1 MQELREGIRLADRYA
16 LIKRIAA
23 GGMAELWLA
32 SDDRADSKVVLKF
45 PTEALLGSAGQREL
59 FRKEWQTASRLM
71 NAHIVRVF
79 EYHDEERP
87 FYAQQYIDGPDIG
100 ALHAEPLENLL
111 GPVGLIADA
120 LRYAHGKSVVHRDVT
135 ARNILLDQRG
145 APYLIDF
152 GIAGARTGGTPAAS
166 SPQQRAGEAPT
177 AADDIYALGVLLHEL
192 LTGQPPGDLSAG
204 LTRPTGEAVPTA
216 INNLVVRM
224 LDADAG
230 QRPSAEDV
238 HEALAA
244 AGFPARPARLPDR
257 YRTADAPAEV
267 RIESVR
273 PQARRPTA
281 AAPQT
286 TSASDA
292 GGLSPKTVYGAL
304 AVLVLVLIGVT
315 FFLPSA
321 VDRPDSE
328 PVVEVAPAGAP
339 EAVEEDTPEDDDAQ
353 LVDVVP
359 SAGMDGGSAGFSENL
374 GQTSTDSDVLTKLD
388 ADEALG
394 DLLSRLERLKYR
406 GVERWGG
413 QPYLDALDVYAEGDE
428 AYLNKNYPTAG
439 ERYARAADMLDPFFD
454 RIDAE
459 FDKAMQTAKV
469 AFDRADFVEAI
480 RLYDLAVAITP
491 GNPSAEQGL
500 ARARN
505 LEAVLD
511 LMSQGQAFLD
521 ELALEAARIAFE
533 KALDLDPLWEP
544 AREALDSVRARI
556 TQQSFESRMTEGF
569 SALAAQDFETARAAF
584 NAAKTIFPNS
594 PEPGDG
600 LLQVDQEQRL
610 FRIQMMESEATAM
623 ESSEQWESAVSTYEA
638 LLEVDGDLAFAKDG
652 LARSRERAAV
662 HRRIQDYID
671 EPDAL
676 SDPVNM
682 QNATNLLLS
691 LSRLPD
697 VGPRLEDHKDVLSR
711 LLKRAAT
718 PLTVEFV
725 SNNATEVSVYK
736 VGRLGTFARTALEL
750 RPGTYVAVGVRNGY
764 RDVREEFRVA
774 PEVEL
779 LPVVVQCEE
788 PI

>member
-1 MQELREGIRLADRYA
+1 MQDLREGTRLADRYA

-32 SDDRADSKVVLKF
+32 ADDRSDSNVVLKF
-45 PTEALLGSAGQREL
+45 PSEALLANAGQREL

-71 NAHIVRVF
+71 HAHIARVF
-79 EYHDEERP
+79 EYHDDERP
-87 FYAQQYIDGPDIG
+87 YFAQQYIDGPDIG
-100 ALHAEPLENLL
+100 ALHAEPLDNLL
-111 GPVGLIADA
+111 GPIGLVADA
-120 LRYAHGKSVVHRDVT
+120 LRYAHGKGVIHRDIT
-135 ARNILLDQRG
+135 AQNILIDQRG

-166 SPQQRAGEAPT
+166 SPQQRAGEAPS

-192 LTGQPPGDLSAG
+192 LTGQPPGEPAAALQ
-204 LTRPTGEAVPTA
+204 RPNGEAVPTA
-216 INNLVVRM
+216 INALVARM

-230 QRPSAEDV
+230 RRPSAEEV
-238 HEALAA
+238 HEALTT
-244 AGFPARPARLPDR
+244 AGFPARIARLPDR
-257 YRTADAPAEV
+257 FRTADAPAEV

-273 PQARRPTA
+273 PQASRPAASTA
-281 AAPQT
+281 ATAP
-286 TSASDA
+286 ARDA
-292 GGLSPKTVYGAL
+292 RGLSPKTVYGAL
-304 AVLVLVLIGVT
+304 AVLVVVLIGVT
-315 FFLPSA
+315 FILPNA
-321 VDRPDSE
+321 VDRSE
-328 PVVEVAPAGAP
+328 PEPVADVVPTAEPDAA
-339 EAVEEDTPEDDDAQ
+339 EEDVAEEVDDQ

-359 SAGMDGGSAGFSENL
+359 SAGIEGGSAGFSENL
-374 GQTSTDSDVLTKLD
+374 GQTSTDSGVRTKLD

-428 AYLNKNYPTAG
+428 AYLNRNYATAG

-459 FDKAMQTAKV
+459 FDKAMQTAKA

-500 ARARN
+500 ARARS
-505 LEAVLD
+505 LETVLD
-511 LMSQGQAFLD
+511 LMSQGQEFLD
-521 ELALEAARIAFE
+521 ELALEAAKIAFE

-544 AREALDSVRARI
+544 AREALESVQVRI
-556 TQQSFESRMTEGF
+556 TQRSFESRMTEGF
-569 SALAAQDFETARAAF
+569 SALAAADFGTARAAF
-584 NAAKTIFPNS
+584 NAAKKIFPNS
-594 PEPGDG
+594 REPGDG
-600 LLQVDQEQRL
+600 LLQVDQEERL
-610 FRIQMMESEATAM
+610 FRIRTMESEAVAL
-623 ESSEQWESAVSTYEA
+623 ESSEQWETAVSTYEA

-652 LARSRERAAV
+652 LARSRERAAL

-691 LSRLPD
+691 LSRLAE
-697 VGPRLEDHKDVLSR
+697 VGPRLDDHKEVLAR

-750 RPGTYVAVGVRNGY
+750 RPGTYVAVGVRNGF
-764 RDVREEFRVA
+764 RDVREEFRVG
-774 PEVEL
+774 PEIEL
-779 LPVVVQCEE
+779 QPVVVQCEE

>member
-32 SDDRADSKVVLKF
+32 ADDRADANVVLKF
-45 PTEALLGSAGQREL
+45 PSAELLSSAGHREL

-71 NAHIVRVF
+71 HAHIVRVF
-79 EYHDEERP
+79 EYHDDERP
-87 FYAQQYIDGPDIG
+87 FYAQQHIDGPDIG

-111 GPVGLIADA
+111 GPIGLVTDA
-120 LRYAHGKSVVHRDVT
+120 LRYAHGKGVIHRDLT

-166 SPQQRAGEAPT
+166 SPQQKAGEAPQ

-192 LTGQPPGDLSAG
+192 LTGQPPGDFLSA
-204 LTRPTGEAVPTA
+204 LRRPSGEAVPTA
-216 INNLVVRM
+216 ISALVERM
-224 LDADAG
+224 LDADAER
-230 QRPSAEDV
+230 RPSAEEV
-238 HEALAA
+238 HDALAA
-244 AGFPARPARLPDR
+244 AGFPARAANLPDR
-257 YRTADAPAEV
+257 FRGGEAADVE
-267 RIESVR
+267 IESVR
-273 PQARRPTA
+273 PAARRSPADTPIPA
-281 AAPQT
+281 A
-286 TSASDA
+286 SREAS
-292 GGLSPKTVYGAL
+292 GLSPRTVYGAL
-304 AVLVLVLIGVT
+304 AVLVAVLVGVT
-315 FFLPSA
+315 FLLPAA
-321 VDRPDSE
+321 VDRSE
-328 PVVEVAPAGAP
+328 PEI
-339 EAVEEDTPEDDDAQ
+339 AVETVVPTEEDATDTIEDEVDPQ

-359 SAGMDGGSAGFSENL
+359 SSGLDGDSAGFSENL
-374 GQTSTDSDVLTKLD
+374 GQTSTDSAVLAKLD

-428 AYLNKNYPTAG
+428 AYLNRNYPTAA
-439 ERYARAADMLDPFFD
+439 ERYARATDLLDPFFD

-459 FDKAMQTAKV
+459 FDKAMQAAKA
-469 AFDRADFVEAI
+469 AFDRADSVDAI
-480 RLYDLAVAITP
+480 RLYDLATAITP
-491 GNPSAEQGL
+491 GNADAERGL

-511 LMSQGQAFLD
+511 LMAQGQQFLD

-533 KALDLDPLWEP
+533 KALELDPLWEP
-544 AREALDSVRARI
+544 AEAALESVRARI
-556 TQQSFESRMTEGF
+556 TQSSFESRMTEGF
-569 SALAAQDFETARAAF
+569 SALAAQDFGTARAAF
-584 NAAKTIFPNS
+584 NAAKKIFPGS
-594 PEPGDG
+594 REPGDG
-600 LLQVDQEQRL
+600 LLQVDQEERL
-610 FRIQMMESEATAM
+610 FRIRTMESEAVAL
-623 ESSEQWESAVSTYEA
+623 ESNEQWETAVTTYEA

-691 LSRLPD
+691 LSRLAD
-697 VGPRLEDHKDVLSR
+697 VGPRLDDHKEVLAR

-764 RDVREEFRVA
+764 RDVREEFRVG
-774 PEVEL
+774 PEIEL
-779 LPVVVQCEE
+779 EPIVVQCEE

>member
-32 SDDRADSKVVLKF
+32 ADDRADANVVLKF
-45 PTEALLGSAGQREL
+45 PSAELLSSAGHREL

-71 NAHIVRVF
+71 HAHIVRVF
-79 EYHDEERP
+79 EYHDDERP
-87 FYAQQYIDGPDIG
+87 FYAQQHIDGPDIG

-111 GPVGLIADA
+111 GPIGLVTDA
-120 LRYAHGKSVVHRDVT
+120 LRYAHGKGVIHRDLT

-166 SPQQRAGEAPT
+166 SPQQKAGEAPQ

-192 LTGQPPGDLSAG
+192 LTGQPPGDSLSA
-204 LTRPTGEAVPTA
+204 LRRPSGEAVPTA
-216 INNLVVRM
+216 ISALVERM
-224 LDADAG
+224 LDADAER
-230 QRPSAEDV
+230 RPSAEEV
-238 HEALAA
+238 HDALAA
-244 AGFPARPARLPDR
+244 AGFPARAANLPDR
-257 YRTADAPAEV
+257 FRGGEAADVE
-267 RIESVR
+267 IESVR
-273 PQARRPTA
+273 PAARRSPADTPIPA
-281 AAPQT
+281 A
-286 TSASDA
+286 SREAS
-292 GGLSPKTVYGAL
+292 GLSPRTVYGAL
-304 AVLVLVLIGVT
+304 AVLVAVLVGVT
-315 FFLPSA
+315 FLLPAA
-321 VDRPDSE
+321 VDRSE
-328 PVVEVAPAGAP
+328 PEI
-339 EAVEEDTPEDDDAQ
+339 AVETVVPTEEDATDTIEDEVDPQ
-353 LVDVVP
+353 IVDVVP
-359 SAGMDGGSAGFSENL
+359 SSGLDGDSAGFSENL
-374 GQTSTDSDVLTKLD
+374 GQTSTDSAVLAKLD

-428 AYLNKNYPTAG
+428 AYLNRNYPTAA
-439 ERYARAADMLDPFFD
+439 ERYARATDLLDPFFD

-459 FDKAMQTAKV
+459 FDKAMQAAKA
-469 AFDRADFVEAI
+469 AFDRADSVDAI
-480 RLYDLAVAITP
+480 RLYDLATAITP
-491 GNPSAEQGL
+491 GNADAERGL

-511 LMSQGQAFLD
+511 LMAQGQQFLD

-533 KALDLDPLWEP
+533 KALELDPLWEP
-544 AREALDSVRARI
+544 AEAALESVRARI
-556 TQQSFESRMTEGF
+556 TQSSFESRMTEGF
-569 SALAAQDFETARAAF
+569 SALAAQDFGTARAAF
-584 NAAKTIFPNS
+584 NAAKKIFPGS
-594 PEPGDG
+594 REPGDG
-600 LLQVDQEQRL
+600 LLQVDQEERL
-610 FRIQMMESEATAM
+610 FRIRTMESEAVAL
-623 ESSEQWESAVSTYEA
+623 ESNEQWETAVTTYEA

-691 LSRLPD
+691 LSRLAD
-697 VGPRLEDHKDVLSR
+697 VGPRLDDHKEVLAR

-764 RDVREEFRVA
+764 RDVREEFRVG
-774 PEVEL
+774 PEIEL
-779 LPVVVQCEE
+779 EPIVVQCEE

>member
-32 SDDRADSKVVLKF
+32 ADDRADANVVLKF
-45 PTEALLGSAGQREL
+45 PSAELLSSAGHREL
-59 FRKEWQTASRLM
+59 FRKEWQTGSRLM
-71 NAHIVRVF
+71 HAHIVRVF
-79 EYHDEERP
+79 EYHDDDRP
-87 FYAQQYIDGPDIG
+87 FYAQQHIDGPDIG

-111 GPVGLIADA
+111 GPIGLVADA
-120 LRYAHGKSVVHRDVT
+120 LRYAHGKGVVHRDIT

-166 SPQQRAGEAPT
+166 SPQQQAGEAPQ
-177 AADDIYALGVLLHEL
+177 AADDVYALGVLLHEL
-192 LTGQPPGDLSAG
+192 LTGQPPGDSLSA
-204 LTRPTGEAVPTA
+204 LRRPSGEAVPTA
-216 INNLVVRM
+216 INKLVEQM
-224 LDADAG
+224 LDVDAER
-230 QRPSAEDV
+230 RPSAEEV
-238 HEALAA
+238 HDALAA
-244 AGFPARPARLPDR
+244 AGFPARAARLPDR
-257 YRTADAPAEV
+257 FRGGREAADV
-267 RIESVR
+267 QIESVR
-273 PQARRPTA
+273 PAARRSPADSPMPA
-281 AAPQT
+281 ART
-286 TSASDA
+286 EAS
-292 GGLSPKTVYGAL
+292 GISPRTVYGAL
-304 AVLVLVLIGVT
+304 AVLVGLLVGVT
-315 FFLPSA
+315 FLLPAA
-321 VDRPDSE
+321 VDRSE
-328 PVVEVAPAGAP
+328 PESPVETAAPSEE
-339 EAVEEDTPEDDDAQ
+339 EATDAAEEDVDPQ

-359 SAGMDGGSAGFSENL
+359 SSGLDGGSAGFSENL
-374 GQTSTDSDVLTKLD
+374 GQTSTDSAVLTKLD

-406 GVERWGG
+406 GIERWGG

-428 AYLNKNYPTAG
+428 AYLNRNYPTAG
-439 ERYARAADMLDPFFD
+439 ERYARATDMLDPFFD

-459 FDKAMQTAKV
+459 FDKAMQSAKA
-469 AFDRADFVEAI
+469 AFDRADFVDAI
-480 RLYDLAVAITP
+480 RLYDLATAITP
-491 GNPSAEQGL
+491 GNADAERGL

-511 LMSQGQAFLD
+511 LMVQGQQFLD

-533 KALDLDPLWEP
+533 KALELDPLWEP
-544 AREALDSVRARI
+544 AQEALESVRARI
-556 TQQSFESRMTEGF
+556 TQGSFESRMTEGF
-569 SALAAQDFETARAAF
+569 SALAAQDFGTARAAF
-584 NAAKTIFPNS
+584 NAAKKIFPNS
-594 PEPGDG
+594 REPGDG
-600 LLQVDQEQRL
+600 LLQVDQEERL
-610 FRIQMMESEATAM
+610 FRIRTMESEAVAL
-623 ESSEQWESAVSTYEA
+623 ESSEQWETAVTTYEA

-691 LSRLPD
+691 LSRMAE
-697 VGPRLEDHKDVLSR
+697 VGPRLDDHKEVLAR

-764 RDVREEFRVA
+764 RDVREEFRVG
-774 PEVEL
+774 PELEL
-779 LPVVVQCEE
+779 EPIVVQCEE

>member
-32 SDDRADSKVVLKF
+32 ADDRADANVVLKF
-45 PTEALLGSAGQREL
+45 PSAELLSSAGHREL

-71 NAHIVRVF
+71 HAHIVRVF
-79 EYHDEERP
+79 EYHDDERP
-87 FYAQQYIDGPDIG
+87 FYAQQHIDGPDIG
-100 ALHAEPLENLL
+100 ALHTEPLENLL
-111 GPVGLIADA
+111 GPIGLVTDA
-120 LRYAHGKSVVHRDVT
+120 LRYAHGKGVIHRDLT
-135 ARNILLDQRG
+135 ARNILLGQRG

-166 SPQQRAGEAPT
+166 SPQQKAGEAPQ

-192 LTGQPPGDLSAG
+192 LTGQPPRDSLSDLR
-204 LTRPTGEAVPTA
+204 RPSGEAVPTA
-216 INNLVVRM
+216 INALVEHM
-224 LDADAG
+224 LDADAER
-230 QRPSAEDV
+230 RPSAEEV
-238 HEALAA
+238 HDALAT
-244 AGFPARPARLPDR
+244 AGFPARAGTLPDR
-257 YRTADAPAEV
+257 FRGGEAADVE
-267 RIESVR
+267 IESVR
-273 PQARRPTA
+273 PAARRSPADTPIPA
-281 AAPQT
+281 A
-286 TSASDA
+286 SREAS
-292 GGLSPKTVYGAL
+292 GLSPRTVYGAL
-304 AVLVLVLIGVT
+304 AVLVAVLVGVT
-315 FFLPSA
+315 FLLPAA
-321 VDRPDSE
+321 VDRSE
-328 PVVEVAPAGAP
+328 PENAVETGAPTEEVATDTI
-339 EAVEEDTPEDDDAQ
+339 EDEVDPQ

-359 SAGMDGGSAGFSENL
+359 SSGLDGDSAGFSENL
-374 GQTSTDSDVLTKLD
+374 GQTSADSAVLAKLD

-428 AYLNKNYPTAG
+428 AYLNRNYPTAA
-439 ERYARAADMLDPFFD
+439 ERYARATDLLDPFFD

-459 FDKAMQTAKV
+459 FDKAMQAAKA
-469 AFDRADFVEAI
+469 AFDRADSVDAI
-480 RLYDLAVAITP
+480 RLYDLATAITP
-491 GNPSAEQGL
+491 GNADAERGL

-511 LMSQGQAFLD
+511 LMAQGQEFLD

-533 KALDLDPLWEP
+533 KALELDPLWEP
-544 AREALDSVRARI
+544 AEAALESVRARI
-556 TQQSFESRMTEGF
+556 TQSSFESRMTEGF
-569 SALAAQDFETARAAF
+569 SALAAQDFGTARAAF
-584 NAAKTIFPNS
+584 NAAKKIFPS
-594 PEPGDG
+594 SREPGDG
-600 LLQVDQEQRL
+600 LLQVDQEERL
-610 FRIQMMESEATAM
+610 FRIRTMESEAVAL
-623 ESSEQWESAVSTYEA
+623 ESNEQWETAVTTYEA

-691 LSRLPD
+691 LSRLAD
-697 VGPRLEDHKDVLSR
+697 VGPRLDDHKEVLAR

-764 RDVREEFRVA
+764 RDVREEFRVG
-774 PEVEL
+774 PEIEL
-779 LPVVVQCEE
+779 EPIVVQCEE